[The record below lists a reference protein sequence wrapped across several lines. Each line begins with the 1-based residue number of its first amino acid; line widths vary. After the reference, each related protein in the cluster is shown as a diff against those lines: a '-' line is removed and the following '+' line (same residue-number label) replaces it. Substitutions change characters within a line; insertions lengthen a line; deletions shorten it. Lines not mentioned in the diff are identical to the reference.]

1 MKIPK
6 IAAVRPYLLAG
17 GIVAVWIA
25 GKVAFAG
32 LGAGAFNITAWE
44 LAPVVVIGVALILIG
59 WQRSARRN
67 ADLENKLSEDKSTE
81 DEP

>member
-1 MKIPK
+1 LKIPK
-6 IAAVRPYLLAG
+6 IASVRPYLFAG

-32 LGAGAFNITAWE
+32 LGAGTFKITTWE
-44 LAPVVVIGVALILIG
+44 LASVVIIGAALIVIG
-59 WQRSARRN
+59 WQRSARPN
-67 ADLENKLSEDKSTE
+67 ANLENQLSEEKSTE

>member
-1 MKIPK
+1 MPK
-6 IAAVRPYLLAG
+6 IAAVRPYLFAG

-44 LAPVVVIGVALILIG
+44 LAPLVIIGAALIAIG
-59 WQRSARRN
+59 WQRSARPN
-67 ADLENKLSEDKSTE
+67 ANLENQLSEEKSTE

>member
-1 MKIPK
+1 LSIPK

-25 GKVAFAG
+25 GKVAFLG

-44 LAPVVVIGVALILIG
+44 LVPLVLVGAALIVVG
-59 WQRSARRN
+59 WQRSTGRTTSL
-67 ADLENKLSEDKSTE
+67 DDGLSEGVNTG